1 MKKKLKRAIKLIE
14 ESRESHIAALID
26 PSAVEVGGNKFHR
39 RCIKEYDYVIDVLN
53 QAKEKLCL

>member
-26 PSAVEVGGNKFHR
+26 PKAVEVGGNKFHR

-53 QAKEKLCL
+53 QAKEKRC